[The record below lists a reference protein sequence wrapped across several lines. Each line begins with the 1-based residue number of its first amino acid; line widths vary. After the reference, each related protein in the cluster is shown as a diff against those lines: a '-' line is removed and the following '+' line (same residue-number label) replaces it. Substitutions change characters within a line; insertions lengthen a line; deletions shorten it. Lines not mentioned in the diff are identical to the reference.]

1 MGPTSGTHHSCRLKR
16 TPGQGRAQLTNVD
29 PRQGHGCAK
38 SRHWRVRARAV
49 EAALGTAVGTLQ
61 PEWYWTRAL
70 TARAVRAAALLVAES
85 VCSGSVRARHREAV
99 AQGRVRKVDLGWCKA
114 QGRAVQARQLLKVRA
129 AEAGATVAQGLGA
142 VEKQEAG
149 RENNLISKRL
159 PLLLL
164 L

>member
-1 MGPTSGTHHSCRLKR
+1 M
-16 TPGQGRAQLTNVD
+16 
-29 PRQGHGCAK
+29 
-38 SRHWRVRARAV
+38 

-70 TARAVRAAALLVAES
+70 DARAVGATTLLVAGS
-85 VCSGSVRARHREAV
+85 VCSGSIRTRHREV
-99 AQGRVRKVDLGWCKA
+99 AA
-114 QGRAVQARQLLKVRA
+114 QGRARKVDRGWCRAQGTAVQVLQRLKVRA

-142 VEKQEAG
+142 AEKQEAG